1 MNTMNFLYFDTS
13 AGISGDMILGAL
25 LDLGVSADRFREQI
39 SKLKLPVKIEV
50 HDVQRSSLRGLKVD
64 VHVQHS
70 HHVHRRWAD
79 IERLISESSFSA
91 SVQKKS
97 LDIFKRLFTA
107 EAHVHG
113 KEFHTTHLHEAG
125 ADDAIVDIVGSC
137 FLIEALDAKTLAAA
151 PMNLGQGWVKAAH
164 GTLPVPPPAVAE
176 LLKGI
181 PVYAAWAAEELV
193 TPTGAAII
201 STLAE
206 RFVPFPEIMYDRI
219 GYGAGGRDIKD
230 FPNILRVFM
239 GREDNF
245 EPEKQIHQIEANID
259 DANPQVLAYL
269 FEQALAAGA
278 LDIYLTPVVM
288 KKNRLA
294 TKLTVLAETA
304 TIDGLVETI
313 FRETTSIGVRVFPVG
328 RRVLDRKMETVEV
341 LGEPVGIKVAFLN
354 GAPVN
359 IQPEFRDCQRLA
371 EKQNLPVKHV
381 IDLAVRSYSER
392 NR

>member
-1 MNTMNFLYFDTS
+1 MMNFLYFDTS

-25 LDLGVSADRFREQI
+25 LDLGVAPDRFKEQI
-39 SKLKLPVKIEV
+39 SKLKLPVEIDIR
-50 HDVQRSSLRGLKVD
+50 DVQRSSLRGLKVD
-64 VHVQHS
+64 VHVKHT
-70 HHVHRRWAD
+70 HHIHRRWAD
-79 IERLISESSFSA
+79 IEQLISGSSFSPKVREKA
-91 SVQKKS
+91 
-97 LDIFKRLFTA
+97 LAIFKRLFTA

-113 KEFHTTHLHEAG
+113 KEFHETHLHEAG

-137 FLIEALDAKTLAAA
+137 YLAEELDVSTVAAA

-176 LLKGI
+176 LLKGV
-181 PVYAAWAAEELV
+181 PVYAAWAKEELV

-206 RFVPFPEIMYDRI
+206 RFVPFPEITYDRI
-219 GYGAGGRDIKD
+219 GYGAGGREIEN
-230 FPNILRVFM
+230 FPNILRAFL
-239 GREDNF
+239 GRLDNF
-245 EPEKQIHQIEANID
+245 VPERQIYQIEANID
-259 DANPQVLAYL
+259 DANPQVLGHL
-269 FEQALAAGA
+269 FEQVLALGA
-278 LDIYLTPVVM
+278 LDIFLTPIVM

-304 TIDGLVETI
+304 TIDSLVDKI

-341 LGEPVGIKVAFLN
+341 LGESVDVKVAFLN
-354 GAPVN
+354 GVPVN
-359 IQPEFRDCQRLA
+359 IQPEFRDCRRLA
-371 EKQNLPVKHV
+371 EKMKMPVKNIIELV
-381 IDLAVRSYSER
+381 NQSFSKR

>member
-1 MNTMNFLYFDTS
+1 MNFLYFDTS

-25 LDLGVSADRFREQI
+25 LDLGVSADRFKEQI
-39 SKLKLPVKIEV
+39 SKLKLPVEIDV

-64 VHVQHS
+64 VHVEPS

-79 IERLISESSFSA
+79 IEKLISESPLSS
-91 SVQKKS
+91 SVQKRS
-97 LDIFKRLFTA
+97 LEIFKRLFTA

-137 FLIEALDAKTLAAA
+137 YLAEALDVSTIAAA

-181 PVYAAWAAEELV
+181 PVYAAWAKEELV

-201 STLAE
+201 STWAE
-206 RFVPFPEIMYDRI
+206 RFVSFPEIIYDRI
-219 GYGAGGRDIKD
+219 GYGAGGREIEN
-230 FPNILRVFM
+230 FPNILRAFL
-239 GREDNF
+239 GRKDNF
-245 EPEKQIHQIEANID
+245 EPEKQIYQIEANID
-259 DANPQVLAYL
+259 DANPQILGYL
-269 FEQALAAGA
+269 FEQILAAGA

-304 TIDGLVETI
+304 TIDKLVETI
-313 FRETTSIGVRVFPVG
+313 FRETTSIGARVFPVG

-341 LGEPVGIKVAFLN
+341 LGESIGVKVAFLN

-371 EKQNLPVKHV
+371 EKTNMPIKRV
-381 IDLAVRSYSER
+381 IDLVNQSYSEKKR
-392 NR
+392 